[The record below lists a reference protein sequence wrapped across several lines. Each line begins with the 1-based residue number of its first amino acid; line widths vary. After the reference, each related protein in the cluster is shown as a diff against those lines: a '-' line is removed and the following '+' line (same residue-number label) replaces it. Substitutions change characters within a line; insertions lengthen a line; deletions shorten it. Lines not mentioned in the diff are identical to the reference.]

1 MGIWTMHWAVE
12 RLISGRA
19 ERQTI
24 SKHAKGPDRFLGILT
39 IVSAALLGFGIAAP
53 FATVEGF
60 FGLTGQYSL
69 FTAALEFLKAGN
81 ATYAMGILVVFVLIP
96 VLSIATAFDLW
107 YKYQMQDEKFQKILS
122 RSVACGRLWFFVMLG
137 AISLVYYTKMSSTGA
152 ILHPSVYYLL
162 VSVMMQKLILTRI
175 ARLASAIKFVDE

>member
-1 MGIWTMHWAVE
+1 MHWAVE
-12 RLISGRA
+12 RLLSGRT

-24 SKHAKGPDRFLGILT
+24 SKHAKGADRFLGILT
-39 IVSAALLGFGIAAP
+39 ISSAALLGFGVAAP

-60 FGLTGQYSL
+60 YGLSGQYSIV
-69 FTAALEFLKAGN
+69 TAALEFLKTGN
-81 ATYAMGILVVFVLIP
+81 GVYSLGILMVFVLIP

-107 YKYQMQDEKFQKILS
+107 YKYQMQDDKFQKILG
-122 RSVACGRLWFFVMLG
+122 RSVTCGKLWFFVML
-137 AISLVYYTKMSSTGA
+137 ASISLVYYTKISSPDA

-175 ARLASAIKFVDE
+175 ARLASAIKYVSE